1 VADGVAGDK
10 MPAMRGFPPLTRFH
24 LLYGLLF
31 AAFGVRSPFLPPLLQ
46 DRGLRPEAI
55 GLVLAASTG
64 VRLLAGPAAGRL
76 ADRLGAHRLVL
87 AACAVAAGL
96 LGLGYLPAWGFW
108 PLFSVGV
115 GQAAMLAPIIPLADA
130 LALGAATRGPRGVS
144 RNGFEY
150 GWVRGAGSAAFVVG
164 VAAAGSAVGRFGIDI
179 TVAVSSVLLVAAA
192 VACAVV
198 PRTLAGAAP
207 VLFGHPLAASGGWFA
222 DGDLRTLLRDRVF
235 RRLLL
240 VAALVQGSHALHDS
254 FAVIR
259 WQAAGIDPATTGLLW
274 SESVAAE
281 VVVFLFLGSRLLDR
295 LGPAGAS
302 MLASAAG
309 VLRWAVMAE
318 TAQPLAM
325 ALVQPLHGLTFAL
338 QHLACMRLIAVIV
351 PVSLAATAQSIY
363 GTLCIGL
370 ATALLT
376 LASGPLYA
384 RFGAGGFWVMA
395 SICAISLPA
404 CRGLRLPRFDPS

>member
-1 VADGVAGDK
+1 
-10 MPAMRGFPPLTRFH
+10 MPSMRGFSPLTRFL

-55 GLVLAASTG
+55 GIVLAASTG

-96 LGLGYLPAWGFW
+96 IGLGYLPAWGFW
-108 PLFSVGV
+108 PLFAVGV
-115 GQAAMLAPIIPLADA
+115 AQAAMLAPIIPLADA
-130 LALGAATRGPRGVS
+130 LALGSATRGPRNGAS

-164 VAAAGSAVGRFGIDI
+164 VVAAGAAVGRFGIDI

-192 VACAVV
+192 VAGGVV
-198 PRTLAGAAP
+198 PRSLAGATP
-207 VLFGHPLAASGGWFA
+207 VVRRPLAASGGWFA

-240 VAALVQGSHALHDS
+240 VAALIQGSHALHDS

-259 WQAAGIDPATTGLLW
+259 WQAAGIDPATIGLLW

-281 VVVFLFLGSRLLDR
+281 VVVFLFLGPWLLDR

-302 MLASAAG
+302 MLAAAAG

-325 ALVQPLHGLTFAL
+325 ALIQPLHGLTFAL

-384 RFGAGGFWVMA
+384 QFGAGGFWVMA
-395 SICAISLPA
+395 AICAMSLPA
-404 CRGLRLPRFDPS
+404 CRGLRLPRFDPP